1 MTEELGELFTEEGVI
16 ELLKEGGIFTSGN
29 HKKYMTTDEA
39 KVVRTSN
46 PVYSLSMMSRPTC
59 ADPCML

>member
-29 HKKYMTTDEA
+29 HKKIYD
-39 KVVRTSN
+39 N
-46 PVYSLSMMSRPTC
+46 
-59 ADPCML
+59 